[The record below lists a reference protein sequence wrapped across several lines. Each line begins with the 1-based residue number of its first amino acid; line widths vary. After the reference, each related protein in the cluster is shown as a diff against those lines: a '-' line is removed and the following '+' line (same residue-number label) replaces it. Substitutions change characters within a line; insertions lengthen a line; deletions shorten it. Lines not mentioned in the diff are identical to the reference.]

1 MVFCSSKFRKGI
13 LHHCR
18 LWIWHL
24 FNKKYFSR
32 TSATH
37 IPISCVPN
45 EETASSKVSAIC
57 VGNKVAYME
66 DMGRKVIFRVDTT
79 TGSCTSF
86 GADILGNTFLLTFSV
101 WIQWHSCSESPL
113 DIIIWG
119 DYVFVLDLDNI
130 FIFTPMGILVKK
142 CRINIPGQPITLKTL
157 GKVLLITR

>member
-1 MVFCSSKFRKGI
+1 MVFCSSEFRKGI

-57 VGNKVAYME
+57 VGNKVAYMA

-86 GADILGNTFLLTFSV
+86 GTDILGNTFILFSV
-101 WIQWHSCSESPL
+101 FRESTWYHHL
-113 DIIIWG
+113 G
-119 DYVFVLDLDNI
+119 RLRVCVRFRQHLHFYAN
-130 FIFTPMGILVKK
+130 G
-142 CRINIPGQPITLKTL
+142 NPGQEMPHQHTWPANHPENTWNSFAYH
-157 GKVLLITR
+157 KVGLYWHPK